1 MKYLSIISIVAL
13 ALAGDSPISTDSK
26 GKAPLVAR
34 FKKTSKSD
42 IEGTIKFEPAN
53 NGTVLVSVDLT
64 GLPSGVGPYPYHVH
78 EKPVPESKNCTATGM
93 HFNPFNGSTTAKTPA
108 ALELGD
114 LSGRHGNITSESF
127 EVEYDDSYIS
137 LNKDSKAYIGG
148 LSIVVHSN
156 NNTRLN
162 CANITTL
169 DEGDDTASA
178 ATWLNSSSSS
188 SSSSKNSTN
197 GSSGSSTSASQGSGA
212 GRAEISGF
220 LAAGIAGVVAAL
232 I

>member
-1 MKYLSIISIVAL
+1 MKYLSIISIVAF

-137 LNKDSKAYIGG
+137 LNTVKLTLVGCLLLFIPT
-148 LSIVVHSN
+148 I
-156 NNTRLN
+156 
-162 CANITTL
+162 TL
-169 DEGDDTASA
+169 D
-178 ATWLNSSSSS
+178 
-188 SSSSKNSTN
+188 
-197 GSSGSSTSASQGSGA
+197 
-212 GRAEISGF
+212 
-220 LAAGIAGVVAAL
+220 
-232 I
+232 

>member
-78 EKPVPESKNCTATGM
+78 EKPVPESKTVLLQVCT
-93 HFNPFNGSTTAKTPA
+93 
-108 ALELGD
+108 
-114 LSGRHGNITSESF
+114 
-127 EVEYDDSYIS
+127 
-137 LNKDSKAYIGG
+137 
-148 LSIVVHSN
+148 
-156 NNTRLN
+156 
-162 CANITTL
+162 
-169 DEGDDTASA
+169 
-178 ATWLNSSSSS
+178 
-188 SSSSKNSTN
+188 
-197 GSSGSSTSASQGSGA
+197 
-212 GRAEISGF
+212 
-220 LAAGIAGVVAAL
+220 L
-232 I
+232 IRSMVPLLPKHQLL